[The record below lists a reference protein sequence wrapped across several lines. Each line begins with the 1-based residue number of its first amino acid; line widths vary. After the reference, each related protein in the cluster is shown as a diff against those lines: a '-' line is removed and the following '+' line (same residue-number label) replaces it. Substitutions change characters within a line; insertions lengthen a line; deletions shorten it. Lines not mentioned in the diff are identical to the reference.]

1 MDAYQNAK
9 DYYEHLRE
17 QDWYKEQLEKLQNLS
32 PEKREA
38 VFQSLGEEEGIVQM
52 MKADLEEA
60 EERGY
65 EEFRNAY
72 NEKTPEEQE
81 QIRRSLSVTNP
92 DLLNRIES
100 DTGEGEDG
108 HNRRSAGTMGYSGSD
123 YRAEEPEKRTEEER
137 REPFYFPGAELENE
151 TETMSQTP
159 YHFPGAEPEEEEKE
173 EEAKVKRL
181 SLRR

>member
-1 MDAYQNAK
+1 MDKYQNAK
-9 DYYEHLRE
+9 EYYEHLRE

-65 EEFRNAY
+65 EEFRN
-72 NEKTPEEQE
+72 
-81 QIRRSLSVTNP
+81 P

-100 DTGEGEDG
+100 ETGEGEDG
-108 HNRRSAGTMGYSGSD
+108 HNRRSAGAMGESGSD
-123 YRAEEPEKRTEEER
+123 SRPEEPEKRTEEER
-137 REPFYFPGAELENE
+137 REPFYFPGAEPENE